1 MKRFQLRQG
10 EPADEAAYLDRLG
23 KCLVGWLPESQVLEV
38 LSDYREQF
46 QVGRERGRTD
56 AEITAAMGAPG
67 DVARGLLAEEPSA
80 KTAGLRQTGLWAA
93 ALALCCGFLWIN
105 LSAYAFQYGAVL
117 FLPLASSV
125 LFLLLR
131 GGARVELERRFPNG
145 RTVSPALGYY
155 VPFGLVLVFE
165 AAEEILHLLSRIGRL
180 PEQVGPY
187 FVGEVNMIFILA
199 LEAVL
204 VVLLAV
210 SLWRSTA
217 VSIRCFPGVIHIFGA
232 GSAAFFVYLY
242 HMTPFLEDPWSPQE
256 ALVMALLPYGVGLA
270 TALAFQRWVDGK
282 KPLPRIF
289 RDGAVSWRDWHHRLG
304 VNLLG
309 WFDAEQAIEVLED
322 YQEQYEL
329 GREQG
334 RSEEELL
341 SALGRSEAV
350 VRDLLAEDRRAR
362 LRRRRTRGWAV
373 LAAAAG
379 WVLLEL
385 MATFEFGDGML
396 FGQYLRWHT
405 KEISCIALAA
415 GTAALL
421 ALLHGRERAVL
432 ERHFPPEKRPGIW
445 VLLLPVVCV
454 AVLSGLV
461 WYCAAQSWTGLN
473 RPGYYLGKCIED
485 STILLSV
492 LMLWALVRCRAGSI
506 RYLPAVIHAAG
517 CIAGMLCAGI
527 FLKGMDFDAVPDM
540 RRVQWYLPWLLPY
553 IVGAALAAGAGLV
566 LRLAGR
572 SRKGA

>member
-1 MKRFQLRQG
+1 MKQLTKPAPTRQ
-10 EPADEAAYLDRLG
+10 AWLDALGRRL
-23 KCLVGWLPESQVLEV
+23 VWSFPVAQVREI
-38 LSDYREQF
+38 LSDYQEQF
-46 QVGRERGRTD
+46 DAGQEHGRTD
-56 AEITAAMGAPG
+56 AEIIQSLGTPAEAAMG
-67 DVARGLLAEEPSA
+67 LLEEEPSA
-80 KTAGLRQTGLWAA
+80 KMAGLRQTGLWAA

-105 LSAYAFQYGAVL
+105 LSVYAFQVGAVL

-145 RTVSPALGYY
+145 RTVSPVLGYY

-165 AAEEILHLLSRIGRL
+165 AAEQILQLLSRIGRL

-187 FVGEVNMIFILA
+187 FVGEVNTIFILA

-204 VVLLAV
+204 VALLAV

-217 VSIRCFPGVIHIFGA
+217 VSIRYFPGVIHIFGA

-242 HMTPFLEDPWSPQE
+242 HMTAFLEAPWSPQE

-270 TALAFQRWVDGK
+270 AALAFQRWVDGR
-282 KPLPRIF
+282 KPLPRLF
-289 RDGAVSWRDWHHRLG
+289 RDGAVTWREWRHRLG
-304 VNLLG
+304 VGLLG
-309 WFDAEQAIEVLED
+309 WYDAPQAMEVLED

-329 GREQG
+329 GREKG

-341 SALGRSEAV
+341 SALGRPEAV

-362 LRRRRTRGWAV
+362 LRRRRMWPWTV
-373 LAAAAG
+373 LAAASG

-385 MATFEFGDGML
+385 LETFESGSGL
-396 FGQYLRWHT
+396 LSGRYLRWYT
-405 KEISCIALAA
+405 VEFSCIALAA
-415 GTAALL
+415 GTVSLL
-421 ALLHGRERAVL
+421 VLLRGRERAVL
-432 ERHFPPEKRPGIW
+432 ERRFPPEKRPGIW
-445 VLLLPVVCV
+445 AFLLPVVCV

-473 RPGYYLGKCIED
+473 RPWYYFVQCIED
-485 STILLSV
+485 ATILLSV
-492 LMLWALVRCRAGSI
+492 LMLWTLVRCRAGSI

-517 CIAGMLCAGI
+517 GIAGMLCAGI
-527 FLKGMDFDAVPDM
+527 FRQGIDFDAIPDM
-540 RRVQWYLPWLLPY
+540 RRVMWYLPWLTPY
-553 IVGAALAAGAGLV
+553 IVGAVLAAVSALA

-572 SRKGA
+572 PRKEG

>member
-1 MKRFQLRQG
+1 
-10 EPADEAAYLDRLG
+10 
-23 KCLVGWLPESQVLEV
+23 
-38 LSDYREQF
+38 
-46 QVGRERGRTD
+46 
-56 AEITAAMGAPG
+56 
-67 DVARGLLAEEPSA
+67 
-80 KTAGLRQTGLWAA
+80 
-93 ALALCCGFLWIN
+93 
-105 LSAYAFQYGAVL
+105 
-117 FLPLASSV
+117 
-125 LFLLLR
+125 
-131 GGARVELERRFPNG
+131 
-145 RTVSPALGYY
+145 
-155 VPFGLVLVFE
+155 
-165 AAEEILHLLSRIGRL
+165 
-180 PEQVGPY
+180 
-187 FVGEVNMIFILA
+187 
-199 LEAVL
+199 
-204 VVLLAV
+204 
-210 SLWRSTA
+210 
-217 VSIRCFPGVIHIFGA
+217 
-232 GSAAFFVYLY
+232 
-242 HMTPFLEDPWSPQE
+242 
-256 ALVMALLPYGVGLA
+256 MALLPYGVGLA

-304 VNLLG
+304 VSLLG

-432 ERHFPPEKRPGIW
+432 ERRFPPEKRPGIW

-473 RPGYYLGKCIED
+473 RPGYYLGLCIED

>member
-46 QVGRERGRTD
+46 QAGRERGRTD

-270 TALAFQRWVDGK
+270 TALAFQR
-282 KPLPRIF
+282 
-289 RDGAVSWRDWHHRLG
+289 
-304 VNLLG
+304 
-309 WFDAEQAIEVLED
+309 
-322 YQEQYEL
+322 
-329 GREQG
+329 
-334 RSEEELL
+334 
-341 SALGRSEAV
+341 
-350 VRDLLAEDRRAR
+350 
-362 LRRRRTRGWAV
+362 
-373 LAAAAG
+373 
-379 WVLLEL
+379 
-385 MATFEFGDGML
+385 
-396 FGQYLRWHT
+396 
-405 KEISCIALAA
+405 
-415 GTAALL
+415 
-421 ALLHGRERAVL
+421 
-432 ERHFPPEKRPGIW
+432 
-445 VLLLPVVCV
+445 
-454 AVLSGLV
+454 
-461 WYCAAQSWTGLN
+461 
-473 RPGYYLGKCIED
+473 
-485 STILLSV
+485 
-492 LMLWALVRCRAGSI
+492 
-506 RYLPAVIHAAG
+506 
-517 CIAGMLCAGI
+517 
-527 FLKGMDFDAVPDM
+527 
-540 RRVQWYLPWLLPY
+540 
-553 IVGAALAAGAGLV
+553 
-566 LRLAGR
+566 
-572 SRKGA
+572 